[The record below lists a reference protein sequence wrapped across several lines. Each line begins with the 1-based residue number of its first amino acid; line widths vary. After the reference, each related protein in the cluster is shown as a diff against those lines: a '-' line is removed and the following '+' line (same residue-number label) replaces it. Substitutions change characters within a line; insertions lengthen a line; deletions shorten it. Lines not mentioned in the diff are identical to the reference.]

1 MKKKKETKSTEETS
15 SFKGIMSV
23 NVNFPSFEETY
34 NWIRAQEGNPS
45 RVAVKDG
52 KLKDGTQ
59 LYSIGLGH
67 QIQPNESQL
76 MFKSLTDAE
85 ILELFKKDITA
96 INNSMNKVIKVPL
109 NKNQRL
115 ALLSLRYNIG
125 EGAFN
130 DSTLLKFV
138 NAGNFTGAALRFA
151 EWRNSEG
158 KVVQGLVN
166 RRERERNLFST
177 PVGQKTIFAQSAPV
191 KKETPPINF
200 SAPFTIP
207 KLD

>member
-1 MKKKKETKSTEETS
+1 MKKKKKETSEEST
-15 SFKGIMSV
+15 SFKSV
-23 NVNFPSFEETY
+23 LGQNPNLPTFEETFA
-34 NWIRAQEGNPS
+34 WIAAQEGKPS

-52 KLKDGTQ
+52 KDKNGNQ

-67 QIQPNESQL
+67 QIQPNEADL
-76 MFKSLTDAE
+76 MFRSLTDAE
-85 ILELFKKDITA
+85 ILEIFKKDITA
-96 INNSMNKVIKVPL
+96 INNSLNKVIKVPL

-125 EGAFN
+125 ESAFN

-138 NAGNFTGAALRFA
+138 NVGNFTGAALRFA

-158 KVVQGLVN
+158 KVLQGLVN

-177 PVGQKTIFAQSAPV
+177 PVGN
-191 KKETPPINF
+191 PIIG
-200 SAPFTIP
+200 SIP
-207 KLD
+207 KIIPKESQQKPSVVLPYTLPKF